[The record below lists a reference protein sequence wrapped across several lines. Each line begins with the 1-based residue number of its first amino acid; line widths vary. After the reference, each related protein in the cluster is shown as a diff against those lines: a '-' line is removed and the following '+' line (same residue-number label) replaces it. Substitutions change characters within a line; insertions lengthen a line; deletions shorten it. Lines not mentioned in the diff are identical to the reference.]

1 MSLLG
6 VQPTAPFL
14 TSAWYLP
21 GHRARPG
28 THLYD
33 DVRQPRVAQ
42 QQPPSGCDPIGLVL
56 ELLWL

>member
-1 MSLLG
+1 M
-6 VQPTAPFL
+6 QPTAPFL